1 VTLALLKETT
11 TIMLLQFF
19 FKRMSL
25 SQQARYLRKK
35 GVILGTRIKDGRRI
49 YIYMLEDLFIEVKYL
64 ADNVDNAVEKLSIHR
79 GLDNLNNYL
88 EKEFKA
94 SF

>member
-1 VTLALLKETT
+1 
-11 TIMLLQFF
+11 MLLQFF

-25 SQQARYLRKK
+25 SHQAKYLKKK

-49 YIYMLEDLFIEVKYL
+49 YIYMLEDLFIEVKYVS
-64 ADNVDNAVEKLSIHR
+64 DNVDNIIEKLSIHK
-79 GLDNLNNYL
+79 GLDNLNTYL
-88 EKEFKA
+88 EREFKS